1 MKVSLITVT
10 YNSSH
15 ILRDF
20 LQKLDLVR
28 HQDCELIIVDSGSS
42 DVEQTKQ
49 IARDAGVNVVVS
61 HENIG
66 YGRGSNLGA
75 AEATGRWLAFVNPDV
90 SVSFSQLL
98 ALVSIAEANNL
109 DCVGP
114 RVVGPDGSEKRTWGR
129 TITPPW
135 RRRNS
140 GYARVGSLIHA
151 ETISGCCMLL
161 PASRF
166 RSFAGFD
173 SDFFMFCEEMD
184 LHRRLGDSGGRIAVA
199 PEVVVETPG
208 GASSLGVTD
217 RWRSVERMVG
227 HTRYIFK
234 HFSYIE
240 GLIAISVNL
249 SKILI
254 DRRFGDR
261 KLSLGQYF
269 RGIRRGNEST

>member
-1 MKVSLITVT
+1 MKMSIITVA

-20 LQKLDLVR
+20 VRRLELDR
-28 HQDCELIIVDSGSS
+28 HQDCELIIVDSGSD
-42 DVEQTKQ
+42 DVGLTKE
-49 IARDAGVNVVVS
+49 IARDADITLLVS
-61 HENIG
+61 DENIG

-75 AEATGRWLAFVNPDV
+75 AEAKGRWLVFVNPDV
-90 SVSFSQLL
+90 SVSCEQLL

-114 RVVGPDGSEKRTWGR
+114 RVAGLDGNVKRTWGR

-135 RRRNS
+135 RRRNR
-140 GYARVGSLIHA
+140 GYVEAGSLILA
-151 ETISGCCMLL
+151 ETISGCCMAL

-166 RSFAGFD
+166 RSLGGFD
-173 SDFFMFCEEMD
+173 VDFFMFCEEMD
-184 LHRRLGDSGGRIAVA
+184 LHRRLRESGGRTAIAL
-199 PEVVVETPG
+199 EVEVHTPG

-227 HTRYIFK
+227 HTRYVFK

-240 GLIAISVNL
+240 GLIAIMANL
-249 SKILI
+249 SRILVEP
-254 DRRFGDR
+254 RFVAR
-261 KLSLGQYF
+261 KVSLRQYLA
-269 RGIRRGNEST
+269 GIRRSF